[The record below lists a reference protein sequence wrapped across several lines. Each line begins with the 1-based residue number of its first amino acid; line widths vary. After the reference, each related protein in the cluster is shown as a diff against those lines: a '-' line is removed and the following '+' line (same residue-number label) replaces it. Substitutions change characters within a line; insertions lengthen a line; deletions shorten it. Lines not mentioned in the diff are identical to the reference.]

1 MADAPEVGRWLS
13 AMADARH
20 ETLCEL
26 DGVPEAVVDL
36 RPPGGENSIG
46 TTLYHVALVEADW
59 LFDDILG
66 VPLDD
71 SDVAAL
77 FPLTDR
83 DSAGQ
88 LTHVQGES
96 LAAHLRRLAAVRGTL
111 IERLSPMSVE
121 DFHTPRVRERYDVTP
136 AWVIHHLLQHE
147 AEHRA
152 EIGWLRRH
160 LARV

>member
-20 ETLCEL
+20 ETLGEL
-26 DGVPEAVVDL
+26 EGVPEAVVDL

-111 IERLSPMSVE
+111 SERLSPMSVE

-160 LARV
+160 FARV